1 MFQKWVGLQHK
12 TKGYIDYIHSKRL
25 IVRRMEDSS
34 KQNIKVEHEEGDKHI
49 IAKIN
54 GETTVISTA

>member
-1 MFQKWVGLQHK
+1 
-12 TKGYIDYIHSKRL
+12 
-25 IVRRMEDSS
+25 MEDSS
-34 KQNIKVEHEEGDKHI
+34 KQNIKVEHEERDKHI